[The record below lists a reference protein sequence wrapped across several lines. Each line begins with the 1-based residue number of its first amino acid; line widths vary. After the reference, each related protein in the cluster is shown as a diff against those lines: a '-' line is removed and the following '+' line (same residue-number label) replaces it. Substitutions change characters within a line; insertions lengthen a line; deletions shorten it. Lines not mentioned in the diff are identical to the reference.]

1 MKRHQS
7 RAPEAEAKSAKIE
20 RVVAIHEA
28 GHAVARYLT
37 ADDFGHT
44 TDHAISYI
52 DLAPATPPLQS
63 VDGTMSLTFQA
74 TTYGPML
81 STEIQKVATR
91 NFADIMHSGEFTMEH
106 VAEAIAK
113 ARLDGADIFKWLRAR
128 VLIEVFGAAA
138 EAKYSGKAFE
148 EVWGSHQTEADMRD
162 AVQSCFLAGITEPEV
177 IQAIIDEAQAKAVD
191 LLERPE
197 VWRAVVALADNL
209 PGSGRFDGKEAAAI
223 IRSAFGD

>member
-7 RAPEAEAKSAKIE
+7 RAPKAEAKSAKIE

-52 DLAPATPPLQS
+52 DLAPATPALQS

-81 STEIQKVATR
+81 SKEIQKVATR
-91 NFADIMHSGEFTMEH
+91 NFADILRSGELTMEH

-113 ARLDGADIFKWLRAR
+113 ARSEGADIFKWLHAR
-128 VLIEVFGAAA
+128 ILIEVFGAAA
-138 EAKYSGKAFE
+138 EAKYSGKVFE
-148 EVWGSHQTEADMRD
+148 EVWGSHQTEADMKD
-162 AVQSCFLAGITEPEV
+162 AVQSCFLAGVTEAKAIE
-177 IQAIIDEAQAKAVD
+177 AIIDEAQAKAVG
-191 LLERPE
+191 LIERPK
-197 VWRAVVALADNL
+197 VWQAVVALADNL
-209 PGSGRFDGKEAAAI
+209 PSSGRFDGKKAAAI
-223 IRSAFGD
+223 IRSTLGD